1 MYEIHLCIC
10 NTGASVAAGSG
21 SAEQLC
27 VFCGSATGTAAEK
40 KGSAKFLE
48 GFGNQKGGHRG
59 GKGGSVCWGG
69 GWLAALLAAR
79 CPTKVSG
86 IKRLVRSCKSP
97 PA

>member
-1 MYEIHLCIC
+1 MRYIC
-10 NTGASVAAGSG
+10 AFVILGQESLQDLVVQNNSAFSV
-21 SAEQLC
+21 
-27 VFCGSATGTAAEK
+27 SATGTAAEK
-40 KGSAKFLE
+40 KGRAKFLE

-79 CPTKVSG
+79 CPTKVTG